1 MEQKGLRLEAE
12 FPLGSCCPFQVLNK
26 GWKGMTWDRVTTMLC
41 GDLTSFLSSVVL
53 VSTSCIQYENFF
65 PIQMLLRPSLWLIPS
80 HLQQRVVLFVLL
92 KLPKTSC
99 HGSRAGG
106 GLTGICLLS
115 PTKRTLLNQ
124 ISLEAHPICFT
135 RCHLELPLD
144 VSCNCCATKIMRMAV
159 FHLEG

>member
-1 MEQKGLRLEAE
+1 
-12 FPLGSCCPFQVLNK
+12 
-26 GWKGMTWDRVTTMLC
+26 MLY
-41 GDLTSFLSSVVL
+41 GDLTSFLSPVAL
-53 VSTSCIQYENFF
+53 VSTSCIQFEIFFF
-65 PIQMLLRPSLWLIPS
+65 PIQILLLPSLWLSPS

-124 ISLEAHPICFT
+124 ILLEAHSICFT

-144 VSCNCCATKIMRMAV
+144 VSCNCRATKIMRMAV